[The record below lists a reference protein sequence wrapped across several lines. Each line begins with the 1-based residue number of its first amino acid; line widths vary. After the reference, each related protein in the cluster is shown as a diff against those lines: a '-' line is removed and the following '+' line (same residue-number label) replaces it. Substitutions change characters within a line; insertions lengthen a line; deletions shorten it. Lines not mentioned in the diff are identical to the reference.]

1 MSFNISISRPSP
13 KFKPSSSDLDI
24 YRIMSR
30 QIKKYLPIDCQAL
43 LGNENISL
51 FQ

>member
-30 QIKKYLPIDCQAL
+30 QKYLPIDCQAL